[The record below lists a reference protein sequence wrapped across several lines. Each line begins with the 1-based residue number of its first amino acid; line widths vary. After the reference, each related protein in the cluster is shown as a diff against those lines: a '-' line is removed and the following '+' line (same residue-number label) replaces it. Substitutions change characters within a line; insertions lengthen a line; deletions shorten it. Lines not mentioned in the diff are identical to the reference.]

1 MRAQTAAV
9 SPQPY
14 HPPPKYQSAGLSSYA
29 LPEDT
34 GSVGSPLKLVTV
46 ANNAEQSSYL
56 SVDDEAK
63 KHILVRQGLN
73 KLVKK
78 RKMDR
83 MLLQIASGQ
92 KIDNPYV
99 VSPDMNEEK
108 LEILRLATFTKNFST
123 SASKIHGSHGDNV
136 WNNPMW
142 RDSKRC
148 KFINPKHGIEF
159 QEHML
164 KKQLQKE
171 QSNLDI
177 QAFNKTSS
185 TSFGVTRN
193 NFDLQQSGKS
203 SYDLDS
209 APVTKHYRLQSF
221 FTKAKEAE
229 NLFKAG
235 SSEGYNRP
243 SQTELG
249 ASEVSLL
256 KHEKAIQLQDNYLD
270 RPAKSDMAY
279 LELAVDSKTKG
290 EAKGSSNTI
299 PLDVSS
305 NSGFTHPNKQVKFAH
320 KRIKSQPEF
329 KDNPKLT
336 FQMLCDVSD
345 QEMNVAREPHLLLY
359 ESLRHG
365 KYPAFSK
372 GVRTSQGSATNLKDT
387 QSVFRRSSNGAVF
400 RTTTQSGCFAGGATK
415 NPSRSVPSSP
425 PRTSTKPSTANLK
438 LTTSASFFPRVAPR
452 TGSQAPTVASG
463 PSLHS
468 LSRAAYPPTP
478 VKPTLHRM
486 EEHLATTMTN
496 NSFHPLDFAAVESR
510 KDLRDLYT
518 RSPVV
523 RQYFEAKL
531 QTRLQNYPTPKVG
544 ALPRPD
550 IELQKLW
557 AERQRLALEVP
568 ESADDLNRPAVFRE
582 EVDRLD
588 WEREVREVLGG
599 GIETVSM
606 TLEKQS
612 RNLRNGERLQQLAA
626 ASQQQSKYTRGG

>member
-1 MRAQTAAV
+1 MRTQTAGL
-9 SPQPY
+9 SPQSA
-14 HPPPKYQSAGLSSYA
+14 HLWPKYQGAGLSSYA

-34 GSVGSPLKLVTV
+34 GSVGSPLKILNV
-46 ANNAEQSSYL
+46 AKNPEQSSYL

-92 KIDNPYV
+92 KIDNSYV
-99 VSPDMNEEK
+99 ICSDMNEEK
-108 LEILRLATFTKNFST
+108 LEILRLATFAKNLS
-123 SASKIHGSHGDNV
+123 SAASKIHGSHSDNV

-148 KFINPKHGIEF
+148 KFINPKHGIES

-164 KKQLQKE
+164 KKQLQKK

-177 QAFNKTSS
+177 EAINKTSS
-185 TSFGVTRN
+185 TSFALTRYN
-193 NFDLQQSGKS
+193 TDFQKSGKS
-203 SYDLDS
+203 SYDLES

-229 NLFKAG
+229 SLFKVG
-235 SSEGYNRP
+235 SSEGYDRP
-243 SQTELG
+243 NQTELG
-249 ASEVSLL
+249 ASEISLL
-256 KHEKAIQLQDNYLD
+256 KHEKAIQLQDNYVD
-270 RPAKSDMAY
+270 KPAKSDMAY
-279 LELAVDSKTKG
+279 LELAVESKTKG
-290 EAKGSSNTI
+290 EAKGSSNTV

-305 NSGFTHPNKQVKFAH
+305 HSGFTHPNKQVKFAH

-345 QEMNVAREPHLLLY
+345 QEINLARESHLLLY

-372 GVRTSQGSATNLKDT
+372 GVRSTQGSATNLKDT
-387 QSVFRRSSNGAVF
+387 QSVFRRSSNEAVF
-400 RTTTQSGCFAGGATK
+400 RATTQSAGFAGGPTTK
-415 NPSRSVPSSP
+415 PSRSVPSSP
-425 PRTSTKPSTANLK
+425 PRASTKPSTANLK
-438 LTTSASFFPRVAPR
+438 LTTSASFFPRVVPR
-452 TGSQAPTVASG
+452 TGSQAPTIASG
-463 PSLHS
+463 PSLHT

-478 VKPTLHRM
+478 VKPTLLRM

-531 QTRLQNYPTPKVG
+531 ETRLQNYPTPKVA

-568 ESADDLNRPAVFRE
+568 ESADDLNRPGVFRE
-582 EVDRLD
+582 EVDQLD

-599 GIETVSM
+599 GIERVSM
-606 TLEKQS
+606 NLEKQS

-626 ASQQQSKYTRGG
+626 KTQQKSRNLK